1 MNHDLYGFWYQKCCN
16 SICIFLAVW
25 ACIFEE
31 QNIASQADQC
41 FPEDVYTLLPDTCEY
56 VPSHGKG
63 ELRLTVE
70 LRLFIDQLILK

>member
-1 MNHDLYGFWYQKCCN
+1 MLQFYLHLSCSVGMH
-16 SICIFLAVW
+16 
-25 ACIFEE
+25 FEE
-31 QNIASQADQC
+31 QNIESQADQC